1 MMSNGAAFDSAGQK
15 QITFK
20 KRVGLFGATSLVGQC
35 LLPLLKQNGWQVRAF
50 SRRLISNNDQNV
62 QWIQIKNPGDN
73 PETFAGEMEQV
84 DFWICV
90 ASVWILP
97 DYFPMLEAH
106 GARRVIAVSS
116 TSRFTKNDSSA
127 SDEQVTAQKLSEGED
142 SLQTWARIK
151 GVDWVILRPT
161 LIYGLGQDKNISELI
176 RLIRRLGFF
185 PLAGQAK
192 GLRQPVHAEDVA
204 AACLSAL
211 EKSNVVNRSYNLSGG
226 ETLTYREMIHRLFA
240 ALGLRPRII
249 TVPLWLFGMAAAGI
263 RCFPRYRHW
272 TAQMA
277 ERMNANLVFDH
288 AEAVRDINFSPRK
301 FQLTSKDLPS
311 EGGLS

>member
-1 MMSNGAAFDSAGQK
+1 MMSNSATFDATGQK
-15 QITFK
+15 QITLK

-35 LLPLLKQNGWQVRAF
+35 LLPLLKQNGWQIRAF
-50 SRRLISNNDQNV
+50 SRCPMNSRDQNI
-62 QWIQIKNPGDN
+62 QWIRIKNPDDN
-73 PETFAGEMEQV
+73 PETFAGEIEQV
-84 DFWICV
+84 DCWICV
-90 ASVWILP
+90 APVWILP

-116 TSRFTKNDSSA
+116 TSRFTKSDSSVA
-127 SDEQVTAQKLSEGED
+127 DERVTAHKLSEGED

-151 GVDWVILRPT
+151 GVGWVILRPT
-161 LIYGLGQDKNISELI
+161 LIYGLGQDKNISELV

-204 AACLSAL
+204 MACMSAL
-211 EKSNVVNRSYNLSGG
+211 EKSNVVNHAYNLSGG

-240 ALGLRPRII
+240 ALGLRPRLI
-249 TVPLWLFGMAAAGI
+249 TVPLWFFGMAAAGI

-272 TAQMA
+272 TAQMV

-288 AEAVRDINFSPRK
+288 CEAVRDLNFSPRK
-301 FQLTSKDLPS
+301 FQLTSKDLPA
-311 EGGLS
+311 

>member
-1 MMSNGAAFDSAGQK
+1 MSETNMINVFDPAGQNEA
-15 QITFK
+15 TPE

-35 LLPLLKQNGWQVRAF
+35 LLPLLRKNGWQVRAF
-50 SRRLISNNDQNV
+50 SRRSISSNDQNV
-62 QWIQIKNPGDN
+62 QWIQIKNPDDPSG
-73 PETFAGEMEQV
+73 TFAGQIEQI

-90 ASVWILP
+90 APAWVLP
-97 DYFPMLEAH
+97 DYFPLLEAH
-106 GARRVIAVSS
+106 GARRIIAVSS
-116 TSRFTKNDSSA
+116 TSLFTKSDSSEA
-127 SDEQVTAQKLSEGED
+127 DEKATAHKLSESED
-142 SLQTWARIK
+142 SLQTWAQTK

-161 LIYGLGQDKNISELI
+161 LIYGHGQDKNISELV
-176 RLIRRLGFF
+176 RLIRRFGFF
-185 PLAGQAK
+185 PLAGEAK

-204 AACLSAL
+204 MACISAL
-211 EKSNVVNRSYNLSGG
+211 EKSNVASHTYNLSGG

-249 TVPLWLFGMAAAGI
+249 TVPLWFFRMAAAMI

-288 AEAVRDINFSPRK
+288 AEAVRDLNFSPRK
-301 FQLTSKDLPS
+301 FQLTSKDLPA
-311 EGGLS
+311 